1 MPTALIIFDHVF
13 LLILF
18 LIALFFGVV
27 ALMVRHRRGVSL
39 VSGAAAPLL

>member
-18 LIALFFGVV
+18 LIALFFGVG
-27 ALMVRHRRGVSL
+27 AFMVRQRQKEVVSPSA
-39 VSGAAAPLL
+39 VPLI

>member
-27 ALMVRHRRGVSL
+27 AMSLRGRQGRSAHAATGMV
-39 VSGAAAPLL
+39 